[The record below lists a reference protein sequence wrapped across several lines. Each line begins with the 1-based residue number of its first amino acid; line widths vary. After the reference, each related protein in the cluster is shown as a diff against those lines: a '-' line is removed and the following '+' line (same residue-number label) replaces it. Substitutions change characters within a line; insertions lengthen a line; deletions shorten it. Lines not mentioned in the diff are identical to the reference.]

1 MALVSVFVVF
11 NTEQVCVTT
20 KQKLR
25 MNLKS
30 LVTTEE
36 FDVLKQLH
44 NPDFLASLDSLPSVF
59 LPLVANEDG
68 ESSNRPQ
75 ASFARKRNVHSI
87 LVMLHY

>member
-20 KQKLR
+20 NL
-25 MNLKS
+25 NLKS